1 MADWTAPFHRPH
13 MPTAEFDELKRK
25 YVAKHGYTIS
35 FPGLEDVFHF
45 GTEKPLTDQEKY
57 HWKAKNWNFFDP
69 DRYEE
74 IKYMKRRRKEAYL
87 SMLASPSPKIVNAR
101 SAIITSIDDAQDAL
115 STLGAIGTLT
125 YMAATEAAKKVIS
138 GPLGWLLAA
147 DTALNFVN
155 KVLSPE
161 RRMVNL
167 KKTVEKTAKRGPKSG
182 KARVKNATR
191 LLKTGAW
198 RGKVVEALQT
208 SDNVFGVGISLGAIM
223 SLPLDTI
230 SGLVRGFKGAEVK
243 LNHPWP
249 DLPHW
254 QRVARRAAR
263 NWLAFGAPMEE
274 YITEERHSPVV
285 RVHHVEGISDII
297 PDSEMSRLQVG
308 LFLAHQTIHSMIDSC
323 DTLDT
328 NLPPT
333 EYELRAPTPTNI
345 LTLEVI
351 EEAGDRPEDGSTWP
365 ATGETW
371 SRASELMEETSRH
384 LSSNFSSYCTRGAH
398 SLQAWASSRSAID
411 SSMYAMENVSGVNSL
426 EVENSPS
433 YAAINALQCLNFCT
447 EEEVPASQERIFAE
461 WLQRCDDQNYT
472 PKAREVID
480 FAERHCGFTF
490 VQMTSGPE

>member
-13 MPTAEFDELKRK
+13 MPTAEFDELKRR
-25 YVAKHGYTIS
+25 YVAEHGYTIS

-45 GTEKPLTDQEKY
+45 GTEVPLSLMEEKL
-57 HWKAKNWNFFDP
+57 WKAKMYDSFSP
-69 DRYEE
+69 DRLEE
-74 IKYMKRRRKEAYL
+74 IKYMKRRRKDAYMA
-87 SMLASPSPKIVNAR
+87 MLASPSPKIFNAR

-125 YMAATEAAKKVIS
+125 YMAATGAVKTAIS

-147 DTALNFVN
+147 ENALNFVN
-155 KVLSPE
+155 SALLPEQRMMKV
-161 RRMVNL
+161 
-167 KKTVEKTAKRGPKSG
+167 KKTIEKTTRNGPKSG
-182 KARVKNATR
+182 NARVKDATR
-191 LLKTGAW
+191 LLKTRAW
-198 RGKVVEALQT
+198 RGKVIEAMQT
-208 SDNVFGVGISLGAIM
+208 SDNVFGIGISLGAIM
-223 SLPLDTI
+223 SLPVDLV

-263 NWLAFGAPMEE
+263 SWLAFGSPMEE
-274 YITEERHSPVV
+274 YIAEERHSPAVKV
-285 RVHHVEGISDII
+285 SRTAGLNDII
-297 PDSEMSRLQVG
+297 PDDEMNKLQVG

-328 NLPPT
+328 NLPPS
-333 EYELRAPTPTNI
+333 EYELKAPTPTNI

-371 SRASELMEETSRH
+371 SRTSELMEETSKH
-384 LSSNFSSYCTRGAH
+384 LSSNFSSSCARGAH
-398 SLQAWASSRSAID
+398 SLQSWASSRSAID
-411 SSMYAMENVSGVNSL
+411 SSMYALENVCGKNSL
-426 EVENSPS
+426 QVQNSPS
-433 YAAINALQCLNFCT
+433 YAAINALQWLNFIL
-447 EEEVPASQERIFAE
+447 EDDISDDQKRLFSD

-480 FAERHCGFTF
+480 FAKHRCGFSF
-490 VQMTSGPE
+490 VQMISAAA